1 MNFLRW
7 LGTLILVGWLSALIF
22 KIDNNHINFLI
33 VIAALV
39 FFVDLMYGKEKT
51 M

>member
-7 LGTLILVGWLSALIF
+7 LGALILVGWLAALIF
-22 KIDNNHINFLI
+22 KVENNHINFLI
-33 VIAALV
+33 VFAALM
-39 FFVDLMYGKEKT
+39 FFIDLLYNKEKT